1 MIFIVDDDAPTRDS
15 LRLLLEA
22 EGLEAREFAAGR
34 TFLEGER
41 PADGD
46 CLILDLTMPGMNGF
60 EVLRELRRRGGDN
73 LPVIIVTAHADSA
86 TRNRAAAGGALAVLE
101 KPYRASE
108 LLVLVRRALSIAH

>member
-22 EGLEAREFAAGR
+22 EGFEAREFGAGR

-73 LPVIIVTAHADSA
+73 LPVIIVTAHADPA
-86 TRNRAAAGGALAVLE
+86 TRSRAAAGGALGMVE
-101 KPYRASE
+101 KPHRAGE
-108 LLVLVRRALSIAH
+108 LLALVRRALGI